1 MKRVLLL
8 LSPGFEELEA
18 VTPLDLL
25 RRAGIEVISASIG
38 PETSV
43 SGSHGIRIEADKKLS
58 DCLEDAFDMVI
69 LPGGP
74 GVEGLRAD
82 PRVLDLVRRSHA
94 GGVPLA
100 AICAAPLV
108 LADAGVAKEHRVTS
122 FPSVRNE
129 LQGRI
134 GAYAEDRVVRDGK
147 LITSRGAGSA
157 EEFSLELIAFLLGS
171 AAAEKVRVSIVARP
185 WPPEA

>member
-18 VTPLDLL
+18 VAPLDLL

-38 PETSV
+38 PGTSV
-43 SGSHGIRIEADKKLS
+43 MGSHGIRIEADKNLA
-58 DCLEDAFDMVI
+58 DCLDGAYDMVI

-74 GVEGLRAD
+74 GVEGLRKD
-82 PRVLDLVRRSHA
+82 DRVLDLVRRTYAA
-94 GGVPLA
+94 GIPLA

-108 LADAGVAKEHRVTS
+108 LADAGIAGDHRITS
-122 FPSVRNE
+122 FPSVRQD

-134 GAYAEDRVVRDGK
+134 RDYSEERVVRDGK
-147 LITSRGAGSA
+147 IITSRGAGSA
-157 EEFSLELIAFLLGS
+157 EEFSLELIAYLLGS
-171 AAAEKVRVSIVARP
+171 AAADEVRDRIIARP
-185 WPPEA
+185 